1 MVPGQPGR
9 YGLEGG
15 VHPERGV
22 CTIEGLSRVE
32 KAERNVIPDA
42 LGASHFVLQCSV
54 EDKQVAAVKLQ
65 FLVSIVAPYL
75 EGAGCTE

>member
-42 LGASHFVLQCSV
+42 LGVSHLVPQCSV
-54 EDKQVAAVKLQ
+54 EDVDRNWLEMPPNSPTRIP
-65 FLVSIVAPYL
+65 FVSTVVL
-75 EGAGCTE
+75 